1 MKEISNKYKNI
12 REYTLQLCEP
22 LMVEDFT
29 PQSAPFASPP
39 KWHIAHT
46 TWFFEEMILKQ
57 YVKDYKAFDKDYSF
71 LFNSYYNTLG
81 KRIERHQR
89 GLITRPS
96 VEEIYKYRNYV
107 DEQMMILL
115 STNNYPNVLE
125 LVTLGLQHEQQH
137 QELLLTDIKYTFS
150 KNPTYPV
157 YKNENFISQKNEDSG
172 WVAIEEGIYQIGY
185 NSQDFCFD
193 NELGHHRV
201 FLEPFSI
208 SKSLV
213 TNQEFI
219 EFIEDGGY
227 ENPLN
232 WLDDGWYWIQ
242 KNNIKKP
249 LYWCKK
255 DDEWCQYTLSGIHK
269 IDYDDILSHI
279 SFYEAAAF
287 AAWKNMRL
295 LTEFEWE
302 VASEQFNW
310 GKRWEWTNSAYLPYP
325 NFKIKEGVVGEYNG
339 KFMIN
344 TMVLRG
350 ASAATFKNH
359 SRKTYRNFF
368 SPETQWQFSGIRLAK

>member
-1 MKEISNKYKNI
+1 MNENANQYKHI
-12 REYTLQLCEP
+12 RQYTLQLCEP
-22 LMVEDFT
+22 LEIEDFT
-29 PQSAPFASPP
+29 PQSVAFASPP

-57 YVKDYKAFDKDYSF
+57 YVKDYKVFDEGYSF
-71 LFNSYYNTLG
+71 LFNSYYNTIG

-96 VEEIYKYRNYV
+96 VDEIYKYRSYV
-107 DEQMMILL
+107 DDQMMTLL
-115 STNNYPNVLE
+115 SSNKSSDLLE

-137 QELLLTDIKYTFS
+137 QELLLTDLKYTFS
-150 KNPTYPV
+150 KNPIYPV
-157 YKNENFISQKNEDSG
+157 YKDSSFVNQENEDSG
-172 WVAIEEGIYQIGY
+172 WVTIKEGIYTIGHDS
-185 NSQDFCFD
+185 NTFCFD
-193 NELGHHRV
+193 NEMGNHRV
-201 FLEPFSI
+201 FLESFSI

-227 ENPLN
+227 ENPYN
-232 WLDDGWYWIQ
+232 WLDDGWFWVQ
-242 KNNIKKP
+242 KNNMKHP

-255 DDEWCQYTLSGIHK
+255 DDEWHQYTLAGLQK
-269 IDYDDILSHI
+269 INGDEILAHI

-287 AAWKNMRL
+287 ATWKNMRL
-295 LTEFEWE
+295 PTEFEWE
-302 VASEQFNW
+302 IASEKFNW

-325 NFKIKEGVVGEYNG
+325 NFKIKEGAVGEYNG

-350 ASAATFKNH
+350 ASSATSKNH